1 MSVAGKEDPE
11 KLALRA
17 KPKPVTRLNR
27 RTLAVLLGGLAL
39 IVLLSTLWAF
49 RDRSPEPASEAT
61 EQHNIERVS
70 RAEGLAALPSDY
82 RQIVVPTPAPT
93 PATLNAETSGEVSP
107 HPDAEQQAL
116 RAEELRRHA
125 EAEAAAMAQV
135 FFQKNQPRATDVPA
149 AATDATP
156 NVIAPRPATDIAV
169 PAEDEQA
176 AQNRQTHKRAFVDAE
191 PDARIYASGIIQ
203 QPRSPAQL
211 MAGTVIPAALLT
223 GLNSDLPGQVIATV
237 TEHVYDSLTGRL
249 LLIPQGSRLL
259 GQYDSQVAYGQ
270 RRVLLVWTRLIR
282 PDGSSIVLDRLQAV
296 DASGQAGLEDAVDN
310 HWGRFIGGSV
320 LSTLLALG
328 GQLAAPE
335 EESDEGTV
343 IVSTR
348 DSVQETITGAGQQ
361 VTRRNLN
368 LQSTLTVRAGFPLR
382 VMVNRDLIFQPN
394 RQ

>member
-17 KPKPVTRLNR
+17 KPKPVMRLNR

-49 RDRSPEPASEAT
+49 RDRSPEPASQAT
-61 EQHNIERVS
+61 EQHNVERVS
-70 RAEGLAALPSDY
+70 RAEGLATLPSDY
-82 RQIVVPTPAPT
+82 RQIAVPTPPTPAPHSV
-93 PATLNAETSGEVSP
+93 ETSGKENP
-107 HPDAEQQAL
+107 RPNAEQQAL
-116 RAEELRRHA
+116 FAEKQRRHA
-125 EAEAAAMAQV
+125 EAETAAKAQV
-135 FFQKNQPRATDVPA
+135 FFQKNQPRATDAPA

-156 NVIAPRPATDIAV
+156 NAVAPRPATGIAA

-191 PDARIYASGIIQ
+191 PDARIYASGTIQ

-237 TEHVYDSLTGRL
+237 TEHVYDSVTGRL

-296 DASGQAGLEDAVDN
+296 DAGGQAGLEDAVDN

-335 EESDEGTV
+335 EDSDEGTV

-368 LQSTLTVRAGFPLR
+368 LQPTLTVRAGFPLR
-382 VMVNRDLIFQPN
+382 VMVSRDIEIGSVSQ
-394 RQ
+394 